1 MKIHFQIL
9 DVKLKLPLQS
19 IYIASICC
27 FDYINA
33 EIEQDITIFKNQHLD
48 FFSIDVTKKLC
59 TELFRPYYHTCTH
72 NQCTY
77 NHTRA
82 YTKYRGIASIYFN
95 IFRNIFFTK
104 MFI

>member
-1 MKIHFQIL
+1 MKIHFQIVN
-9 DVKLKLPLQS
+9 VKLKLPLQS

-48 FFSIDVTKKLC
+48 FFSIDVNKKLC
-59 TELFRPYYHTCTH
+59 TELFR
-72 NQCTY
+72 TY

-82 YTKYRGIASIYFN
+82 YTKYRGIASIYFK